1 MSGITLLIVAVA
13 SFVASHELL
22 SHALRKPVI
31 GIVGEKLF
39 PLVYSVVAFAT
50 LGWAVS
56 VWRATP
62 PTAPLWVAPAG
73 LHIAGAIA
81 MLFAAILFV
90 GSVTAPNPALMG
102 MKVGANGPQGVQRIT
117 RHPMMWA
124 FAIWAMVH
132 IVLPADARTV
142 VLASGILVL
151 ALLGAAMQD
160 RKKRGQV
167 AGYSVHEAATG
178 FIPFGAQ
185 AGGRAAWS
193 TAAPGWVALI
203 GGAGLFAL
211 LVWAHPMV
219 IGLPALQ
226 WS

>member
-1 MSGITLLIVAVA
+1 MTPIAWLIVAVSA
-13 SFVASHELL
+13 FVASHELL

-31 GIVGEKLF
+31 GLVGAKLF

-50 LGWAVS
+50 LGWAVT

-62 PTAPLWVAPAG
+62 SEALWIAPAG
-73 LHIAGAIA
+73 LHVLGAIA
-81 MLFAAILFV
+81 MFFASILFV

-102 MKVGANGPQGVQRIT
+102 GKASGGPQGVQRIT

-124 FAIWAMVH
+124 FAIWALVH
-132 IVLPADARTV
+132 IALPADGRMV

-151 ALLGAAMQD
+151 ALLGASMQD
-160 RKKRGQV
+160 KKKRGQNP
-167 AGYSVHEAATG
+167 AYAAHEAATG

-185 AGGRAAWS
+185 VGGRAAWG
-193 TAAPGWVALI
+193 TATPGWVALI
-203 GGAGLFAL
+203 GGAVLFAVI
-211 LVWAHPMV
+211 VWAHPILV
-219 IGLPALQ
+219 GAPALQ

>member
-1 MSGITLLIVAVA
+1 MTPIGWLILAVSA
-13 SFVASHELL
+13 FIASHELL

-31 GIVGEKLF
+31 GVVGPKLF

-50 LGWAVS
+50 LGWAVWA
-56 VWRATP
+56 WRATP
-62 PTAPLWVAPAG
+62 PELLWTAPDG
-73 LHIAGAIA
+73 LHVVGAIA
-81 MLFAAILFV
+81 MFFASVLFV

-102 MKVGANGPQGVQRIT
+102 GKAKGGPQGVQRIT

-132 IVLPADARTV
+132 IVLPADGRTV

-151 ALLGAAMQD
+151 ALLGASMQD
-160 RKKRGQV
+160 RKKRGQLPDYG
-167 AGYSVHEAATG
+167 AHEAVTG

-185 AGGRAAWS
+185 FGGRAAWRS
-193 TAAPGWVALI
+193 AVPGWIALI
-203 GGAGLFAL
+203 GGAVLFAV

-219 IGLPALQ
+219 IGAPALQ
-226 WS
+226 WR